1 MSTKL
6 RHHRVTLFTN
16 IAGCADV
23 SRSSTSSNMK
33 RAVVNRHD
41 AVQNL
46 TVSYTTG
53 RVVIG
58 HSSSSYS

>member
-1 MSTKL
+1 MA
-6 RHHRVTLFTN
+6 LFTN

-23 SRSSTSSNMK
+23 SRSSTTSNVQ
-33 RAVVNRHD
+33 REVVNRHD
-41 AVQNL
+41 AVQDL

>member
-46 TVSYTTG
+46 TVS
-53 RVVIG
+53 
-58 HSSSSYS
+58 